1 MESTR
6 KIGIDGISKKRA
18 AEVAALVV
26 MTAVLSHGPLLGAS
40 FVTGVS
46 FIAYMLSKSTFNIY
60 LAVPAAASLLPYIS
74 KGTDSWGYIAAI
86 MLCALVFAAARNIS
100 LKLWQRGIIAAS
112 ADIISISIYSMLSR
126 QVYMIS
132 PESLV
137 LDGMLIIIEIYI
149 FDAFYS
155 VMQSADYRYSGA
167 ANHCQSEA
175 EHCVS
180 AADYR
185 HSAAGYNRRETHY
198 HQNAGDYY
206 SGAANHYS
214 SAANHLQGKLPLA
227 SFTIISLMFIN
238 GLGFTFAVWMCIV
251 FITLWVLRCLDAG
264 DALLTAAVGGITAAV
279 MGQAQWGMMTTL
291 MIGILAGAY
300 VKKYG
305 SLLMTTV
312 FAVVCLLCGAVE
324 SGVVLGID
332 KYCLLL
338 PSAAFFAL
346 TLKFGAG
353 MRRIIYKFA
362 GRQEEAEESTGR
374 YAENILKDK
383 VSQMNDLMELY
394 STYFD
399 SRAML
404 ANQFDMTRQILDDVR
419 WRLSRQGRKAA
430 AGESCGFDV
439 DVAVSQCAATGL
451 INGDCCGWQDIGCGK
466 FAMVVS
472 DGMGKGKKAASES
485 LMVTRTM
492 IALLSAGVTA
502 DAALRMVNTIM
513 LTKEDEDS
521 YATLDMVTVDRH
533 SCKARFY
540 KIGAAPTLIRRRS
553 NVEEVR
559 LSAVPLGIVNG
570 LKIQYV
576 ETTLKKGDWII
587 MMSDGVSDGG
597 SRADS
602 TSQSTAGK
610 FLECIKETAADVRS
624 EDPQTMC
631 DLIINRAA
639 DSYIGRER
647 DDLTVV
653 VARIV

>member
-18 AEVAALVV
+18 AEAAALVV
-26 MTAVLSHGPLLGAS
+26 MTAVLSHGPLLGTS
-40 FVTGVS
+40 FITGVS

-60 LAVPAAASLLPYIS
+60 LAIPATTSLLPYIS
-74 KGTDSWGYIAAI
+74 KGTDSWGYIVAI
-86 MLCALVFAAARNIS
+86 ILCTLVFATARNIS
-100 LKLWQRGIIAAS
+100 LKLWQRGVIAAS
-112 ADIISISIYSMLSR
+112 ADIISISIYSMLSHR
-126 QVYMIS
+126 VYMIS

-137 LDGMLIIIEIYI
+137 FDGMLIIIEIYI

-155 VMQSADYRYSGA
+155 VMQSAGDHYSG
-167 ANHCQSEA
+167 
-175 EHCVS
+175 
-180 AADYR
+180 
-185 HSAAGYNRRETHY
+185 
-198 HQNAGDYY
+198 
-206 SGAANHYS
+206 
-214 SAANHLQGKLPLA
+214 AANHLQGKLPLA
-227 SFTIISLMFIN
+227 SFTIISLMFVN
-238 GLGFTFAVWMCIV
+238 GLGLTFAIWMCLV
-251 FITLWVLRCLDAG
+251 FTTLWVLRCLDAG
-264 DALLTAAVGGITAAV
+264 DALLTAAVGGIAAAV

-305 SLLMTTV
+305 SLLMTAV
-312 FAVVCLLCGAVE
+312 FAVICLLCGAVE

-332 KYCLLL
+332 KYGLLL
-338 PSAAFFAL
+338 PSVAFFAL
-346 TLKFGAG
+346 NLKFGVG
-353 MRRIIYKFA
+353 MRRIIYRFA
-362 GRQEEAEESTGR
+362 GKQEEAEENTGR
-374 YAENILKDK
+374 YAEAILKDK
-383 VSQMNDLMELY
+383 ASQMNDLIELY

-399 SRAML
+399 SRVML

-430 AGESCGFDV
+430 VGENYRFNV

-492 IALLSAGVTA
+492 VSLLSAGVTA
-502 DAALRMVNTIM
+502 DAALRMINTIM
-513 LTKEDEDS
+513 LTKDDEDS
-521 YATLDMVTVDRH
+521 YATLDMVTIDRH

-553 NVEEVR
+553 NVEEVK

-597 SRADS
+597 SREDR
-602 TSQSTAGK
+602 TSQSPAGK
-610 FLECIKETAADVRS
+610 FLERIKETAADVRS
-624 EDPQTMC
+624 EDPQIMC

>member
-6 KIGIDGISKKRA
+6 KIGVAGISKKRI

-26 MTAVLSHGPLLGAS
+26 MTAVLSHGSLLGTS

-86 MLCALVFAAARNIS
+86 ILCALVFATARNIS
-100 LKLWQRGIIAAS
+100 LKMWQRGVIAAS
-112 ADIISISIYSMLSR
+112 ADIISISIYSMLSHR
-126 QVYMIS
+126 VYMIS

-137 LDGMLIIIEIYI
+137 LDGMLIVIEIYI

-155 VMQSADYRYSGA
+155 VMQSADNRYSGA
-167 ANHCQSEA
+167 ANHCRSEA
-175 EHCVS
+175 EHCAS

-185 HSAAGYNRRETHY
+185 QSTAGYNRSETHY

-206 SGAANHYS
+206 SGAG
-214 SAANHLQGKLPLA
+214 NHLQGKLPLA
-227 SFTIISLMFIN
+227 SFTIICLISIN
-238 GLGFTFAVWMCIV
+238 GLGFTFAIWMLIV

-264 DALLTAAVGGITAAV
+264 DALLTAAVGGIAAAI

-300 VKKYG
+300 VKRYG

-312 FAVVCLLCGAVE
+312 FAVICLLCGAVE

-338 PSAAFFAL
+338 PSATFFAL
-346 TLKFGAG
+346 NLKFGAG
-353 MRRIIYKFA
+353 MRRIIYRFA
-362 GRQEEAEESTGR
+362 GRQEDAEESTGR
-374 YAENILKDK
+374 YAEAILKDK

-430 AGESCGFDV
+430 VGESCRFDV

-492 IALLSAGVTA
+492 ISLLSAGVTA
-502 DAALRMVNTIM
+502 DAALRMINTIM
-513 LTKEDEDS
+513 LTKDDEDS

-597 SRADS
+597 SREDG
-602 TSQSTAGK
+602 TSHSPAGK
-610 FLECIKETAADVRS
+610 FLERIKETAADVRS

>member
-18 AEVAALVV
+18 AEVATLVV

-60 LAVPAAASLLPYIS
+60 LAIPAAASLLPYIS

-86 MLCALVFAAARNIS
+86 ILCALVFAAARNIS

-132 PESLV
+132 PESL
-137 LDGMLIIIEIYI
+137 LMDGMLIIIEIYI
-149 FDAFYS
+149 FDAFHF
-155 VMQSADYRYSGA
+155 VMQSADNRYSSA
-167 ANHCQSEA
+167 ANLCRSETEQCA
-175 EHCVS
+175 S
-180 AADYR
+180 DADYR
-185 HSAAGYNRRETHY
+185 QSTAGYSRIETHCR
-198 HQNAGDYY
+198 QKAGDYY
-206 SGAANHYS
+206 S
-214 SAANHLQGKLPLA
+214 SAADHLQGKLPLA
-227 SFTIISLMFIN
+227 SFTIICLLSIN
-238 GLGFTFAVWMCIV
+238 GLGLTFAIWMCLV
-251 FITLWVLRCLDAG
+251 FITLWALQCLDAG
-264 DALLTAAVGGITAAV
+264 DALLTAAVGGIAAAV
-279 MGQAQWGMMTTL
+279 MGQAQWGMMATL

-300 VKKYG
+300 VKRYG

-312 FAVVCLLCGAVE
+312 FAVICLLCGAVE

-332 KYCLLL
+332 KYCLFL

-346 TLKFGAG
+346 NLKFGAG
-353 MRRIIYKFA
+353 MRRIIYRFD
-362 GRQEEAEESTGR
+362 GRQEETEESTGR
-374 YAENILKDK
+374 YAEAILKDK

-404 ANQFDMTRQILDDVR
+404 ANQFEMTRQILDDAR

-430 AGESCGFDV
+430 GENYRFDV
-439 DVAVSQCAATGL
+439 DVAVSQCAATGM

-492 IALLSAGVTA
+492 ISLLSAGVTA
-502 DAALRMVNTIM
+502 DAALRMINTIM

-553 NVEEVR
+553 NVEEVK

-597 SRADS
+597 GREDS
-602 TSQSTAGK
+602 TLHSPAGK
-610 FLECIKETAADVRS
+610 FLERVKETAADVRS